1 MTYCLRVCTVKYL
14 PSFVCLLALECCC
27 SFHLLAT
34 YISSFWPAWCAFTFF
49 FWLFHFLFPITSWMF
64 LFRLNAVIGSFLKI
78 SLRILITCKIF
89 QFFLMVLVVFVRNQ
103 LHVITRGVLF
113 DFFVWLYVYIFWDSG
128 ESGLFSHYMQGNYE
142 LKIFKLQYLLNPIY
156 HYKTVNLKFSKMHKK
171 AEFIDWTYV
180 KIATFFQNIP
190 KLWWPSYL

>member
-49 FWLFHFLFPITSWMF
+49 FWLFHFLFPVTSWMF

-89 QFFLMVLVVFVRNQ
+89 QFFLTVSVVFVWNQ
-103 LHVITRGVLF
+103 LHVITRSILF
-113 DFFVWLYVYIFWDSG
+113 DFFVWLYVCMYVYI
-128 ESGLFSHYMQGNYE
+128 Y
-142 LKIFKLQYLLNPIY
+142 IY
-156 HYKTVNLKFSKMHKK
+156 ICSRTVERVVYSAITCRATMNWKFSSCS
-171 AEFIDWTYV
+171 IYWTPY
-180 KIATFFQNIP
+180 IIT
-190 KLWWPSYL
+190 KL

>member
-64 LFRLNAVIGSFLKI
+64 LFRLNAAIGSFLKI
-78 SLRILITCKIF
+78 SLRFSITCKIF

-103 LHVITRGVLF
+103 LHVITRGILF
-113 DFFVWLYVYIFWDSG
+113 DFFVWLYVYIYIYI
-128 ESGLFSHYMQGNYE
+128 YMLGQWREWSIQPLHAGQLWTENFQVAVFIE
-142 LKIFKLQYLLNPIY
+142 PHISLQNC
-156 HYKTVNLKFSKMHKK
+156 KS
-171 AEFIDWTYV
+171 
-180 KIATFFQNIP
+180 
-190 KLWWPSYL
+190 